1 MKKPDKTV
9 NTSSLADN
17 PIPVMTL
24 KKFAAETGLALAGPT
39 VVNGMVQRKALPTVK
54 IGKHRMIDMDALRL
68 MLEKQRD
75 SSC

>member
-1 MKKPDKTV
+1 MNKPNKSV
-9 NTSSLADN
+9 NTSALADN

-24 KKFAAETGLALAGPT
+24 KKFAAESGLALAGPT